1 MLSAPS
7 LSTKLEQPHMDGQ
20 SEYRHHTKLTSGDFG
35 LLNSAG
41 LGTDTVAAN
50 YLDNYTA
57 SF

>member
-1 MLSAPS
+1 
-7 LSTKLEQPHMDGQ
+7 MDGQ

-41 LGTDTVAAN
+41 LGTDTVAASWT
-50 YLDNYTA
+50 DNYTA